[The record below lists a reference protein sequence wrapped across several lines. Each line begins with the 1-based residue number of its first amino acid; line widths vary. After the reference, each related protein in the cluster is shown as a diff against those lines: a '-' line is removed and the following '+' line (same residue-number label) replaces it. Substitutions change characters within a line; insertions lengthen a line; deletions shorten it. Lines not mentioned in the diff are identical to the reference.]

1 MQPPNT
7 AVDLMHRKRLMMMAA
22 QPGVGWYFRHSCVVR
37 SALASIMAPNM
48 NATFTAV
55 VKQRGDWWI
64 GWIEEVP
71 GVNAQERTKTE
82 LLKSL
87 REALLEALEFNREE
101 ARRAAEGEYV
111 EEPVMV

>member
-1 MQPPNT
+1 
-7 AVDLMHRKRLMMMAA
+7 VLSA
-22 QPGVGWYFRHSCVVR
+22 QLCCSLGIGRYNDSD
-37 SALASIMAPNM
+37 M

-55 VKQRGDWWI
+55 VKERGDWWI

-87 REALLEALEFNREE
+87 REALVEALEFNREE